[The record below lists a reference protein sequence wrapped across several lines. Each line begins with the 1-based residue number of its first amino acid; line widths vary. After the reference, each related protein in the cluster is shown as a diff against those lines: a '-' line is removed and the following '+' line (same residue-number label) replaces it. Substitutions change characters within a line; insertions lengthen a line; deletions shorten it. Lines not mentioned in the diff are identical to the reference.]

1 MDLDLLVVLVA
12 ALWGAATGALLPRAA
27 YRFSVPAGE
36 AWRERCPQGHPVR
49 GWLGRARC
57 GQCAAGESSSG
68 PRAAGDPASGVRPAG
83 DPSFGPRPAGD
94 PASGPRPAGESSSG
108 PPAEGDPASRSRPEG
123 DPASGP
129 RPAGDPSSG
138 PRPAG
143 EPSPGPGAE
152 GDPASG
158 PHPAGAP
165 SSGPRPAGQGVYGPR
180 TTPLA
185 LLTALVC
192 AALAAATGVRPELA
206 VWLLL
211 APAGVLLAAVDLK
224 VRRLPDPL
232 TLPLAGAAL
241 ALLGLAALLPEHAGE
256 WTTALLGA
264 LALGAGYLLLFLI
277 NPAGMGFG
285 DVKLALTAG
294 AVLGWYGW
302 PTLML
307 GTFAGFLLGAFYGG
321 ALLVARRAS
330 RKTAIPFGPFLI
342 AGAFLGVLAGAY
354 AA

>member
-1 MDLDLLVVLVA
+1 M
-12 ALWGAATGALLPRAA
+12 RA
-27 YRFSVPAGE
+27 VP
-36 AWRERCPQGHPVR
+36 
-49 GWLGRARC
+49 GR
-57 GQCAAGESSSG
+57 
-68 PRAAGDPASGVRPAG
+68 SGV
-83 DPSFGPRPAGD
+83 PRSAH
-94 PASGPRPAGESSSG
+94 R
-108 PPAEGDPASRSRPEG
+108 
-123 DPASGP
+123 
-129 RPAGDPSSG
+129 
-138 PRPAG
+138 
-143 EPSPGPGAE
+143 
-152 GDPASG
+152 
-158 PHPAGAP
+158 
-165 SSGPRPAGQGVYGPR
+165 V
-180 TTPLA
+180 LA
-185 LLTALVC
+185 VATALVC
-192 AALAAATGVRPELA
+192 AALAAATGTRPEAA

-211 APAGVLLAAVDLK
+211 APVGVLLAVVDLK

-241 ALLGLAALLPEHAGE
+241 VLLGLTALVPEHAGE

-264 LALGAGYLLLFLI
+264 LALGAGYLVLFLI

-307 GTFAGFLLGAFYGG
+307 GTFAGFLLGALYGG
-321 ALLVARRAS
+321 ALLVARRAD